1 MFKSIFSSQ
10 NCKLYLK
17 EDHSNVRKVIATTA
31 ETRLICNDPF
41 VVGVKYTGML
51 SKACSFVMSG
61 LTESGL
67 ILPKEKETIVFNVLR
82 GGLNFG
88 LREALADAYGWNEHG
103 SAFISAQRARIKKDS
118 EQWHITESHYK
129 KVYVPKIATVVLGDV
144 VATGT
149 SLHHA
154 MNELI
159 HSVKKS
165 NSQLRNI
172 VFFTIGG
179 ERSERIIEEADK
191 KCRQLF
197 PDYESSIVVYFEGCF
212 KVADTETDLYIKIT
226 GTDLLRLNSH
236 MAPEFVESQYENPS
250 YPLERCTIYDAG
262 SRAFWLPEYKEDV
275 KQYWES
281 VLSLADSGVSF
292 QDLLGRR
299 FPSLDA
305 KRFGNVDLKDICKK
319 QLDKFDQ

>member
-1 MFKSIFSSQ
+1 MFKSIFRSLD
-10 NCKLYLK
+10 CKLYLK
-17 EDHSNVRKVIATTA
+17 EDHSNVKKIIASTA
-31 ETRLICNDPF
+31 ETRLICNDPL
-41 VVGVKYTGML
+41 VVGVEYTKKL
-51 SKACSFVMSG
+51 SKACSYVMKG
-61 LTESGL
+61 LTESRL
-67 ILPKEKETIVFNVLR
+67 IFPKEKETIVFNVLR

-129 KVYVPKIATVVLGDV
+129 KVYVPKTATVVLGDV

-149 SLHHA
+149 SLQHA

-159 HSVKKS
+159 NSVKKS
-165 NSQLRNI
+165 NSQLKNI

-179 ERSERIIEEADK
+179 ERSEKIIEEADI

-197 PDYESSIVVYFEGCF
+197 PDYKDSIVVYFEGCF
-212 KVADTETDLYIKIT
+212 KVADAETDLYIKIT
-226 GTDLLRLNSH
+226 GTDLLRLDSN
-236 MAPEFVESQYENPS
+236 MAPEFVESQYESPA

-262 SRAFWLPEYKEDV
+262 SRAFWLPEYLEDV

-281 VLSLADSGVSF
+281 VLSLADSGVTF
-292 QDLLGRR
+292 QELLHRR
-299 FPSLDA
+299 FPNLDA
-305 KRFGNVDLKDICKK
+305 KRFGNVDLKEVSKK
-319 QLDKFDQ
+319 QLEKF